1 MSSLSSSKR
10 KLNAKSVW
18 IAQEVQRKKLEIA
31 KQFVEEKVRTDAEF
45 AKDVLTAVGDN
56 LPPELKKAAEE
67 TVARELNKVVNLP
80 KRTTEELLKKWNA
93 CETVENIDP
102 KTAVILESQPTPL
115 IDKTQ
120 PLPEG
125 AKPYIADGGCSAVDV
140 PKEELLKALEVASE
154 RQTEI
159 LKEAGLLTEEHIQKS
174 IAAYEASGLVNASPS
189 EEKEC
194 CGHQCG
200 CHMRPSDEEMMRPMA
215 DDVPLDDVPLGDG
228 FIAVQSDGG
237 GRIIVHETE
246 HPNYLRDGE

>member
-80 KRTTEELLKKWNA
+80 KHTTKELLKKWNA

-159 LKEAGLLTEEHIQKS
+159 LKEAGLL
-174 IAAYEASGLVNASPS
+174 P
-189 EEKEC
+189 EKEC

-215 DDVPLDDVPLGDG
+215 DDVPLGDG

-237 GRIIVHETE
+237 GQIIVHETE